1 LSLLISQ
8 LISAAINGTV
18 KIGQVLVMF
27 GSASKTNMPESSM
40 AKIIK
45 TKPDI
50 KEITIAIMF
59 FDIN

>member
-1 LSLLISQ
+1 
-8 LISAAINGTV
+8 
-18 KIGQVLVMF
+18 MF